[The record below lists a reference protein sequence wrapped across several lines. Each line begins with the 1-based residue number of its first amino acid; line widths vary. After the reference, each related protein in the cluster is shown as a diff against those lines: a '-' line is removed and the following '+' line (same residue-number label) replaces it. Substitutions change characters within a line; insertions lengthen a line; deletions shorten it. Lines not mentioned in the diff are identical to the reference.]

1 MLNPSAYL
9 ERHARPLAATLA
21 LYCAC
26 VVLRRPELARRV
38 YCAAYAALVGAL
50 CVSRSS

>member
-9 ERHARPLAATLA
+9 ERQARPLAATLA

-26 VVLRRPELARRV
+26 AVLRRPELARRV
-38 YCAAYAALVGAL
+38 YLAAYGVLAGAL